1 MKKGFAITELMI
13 IIVTIILIIIVYLVI
28 TNGLKNVLG

>member
-1 MKKGFAITELMI
+1 MRKAIATSELII
-13 IIVTIILIIIVYLVI
+13 IIVTIILIIIVYMII